1 MNYYFFKCFTVN
13 LIDNG
18 TVTRLKC
25 QRLYNTE
32 ENSQI
37 NETVKA
43 KNAIERFKND
53 TLDEHAT
60 VKLEQDRVFHTC
72 HILPTTVRK

>member
-1 MNYYFFKCFTVN
+1 MKLNN
-13 LIDNG
+13 NG
-18 TVTRLKC
+18 TITRLKC
-25 QRLYNTE
+25 QRIYNIE

-37 NETVKA
+37 SETERA